1 LITGLTNELG
11 NALGSLQDQ
20 SFTSFVI
27 CYIIKIVMTAYKN
40 RILIL
45 FAHPALQKSRVNRRL
60 ISYVKEIEGVTFHD
74 LYEAYPDFHIYVKR
88 EQALLEAHDTIVLHH
103 PIFWFSTPAIIKEWF
118 DLVLVH
124 GWAFGR
130 EGKALQGKK
139 LLSVI
144 STGGRESLYKKDG
157 FHRHTIGE
165 FLYPI
170 QQTAR
175 VCRMDYLPPF
185 VVHGTHTLTPEEIS
199 SHGEV
204 YRNIITALRDDEID
218 LEKAREYPLINL
230 HSEEIIIKKEN
241 P

>member
-27 CYIIKIVMTAYKN
+27 CYIIKIVMTEYKN